1 MDLLVRQSV
10 NLSLV
15 VVRSVLH
22 LSRVFSPC
30 RLLHR
35 DTLLLPKSHH
45 VFILSFIHNTYLDH
59 AVLIDIH
66 VVIKNDVEKVVR
78 IVLPKYID
86 YFSREA
92 ILIVLLMVVVL
103 ISIMFIDRTLI
114 STTPKIESSIE

>member
-1 MDLLVRQSV
+1 MFFS
-10 NLSLV
+10 
-15 VVRSVLH
+15 H
-22 LSRVFSPC
+22 RV
-30 RLLHR
+30 LHR
-35 DTLLLPKSHH
+35 DTLLLPKSHR
-45 VFILSFIHNTYLDH
+45 VFFVFLIHNTYLDH

-103 ISIMFIDRTLI
+103 ISIMFISRTLI